1 MRRVTTQEYAP
12 MREVRA
18 TADVPWLG
26 MHILHKSCSGAV
38 SFMMHWRQ
46 AQASCTGDRHR
57 FFQRGFGP
65 AFFVG
70 SFSAWACA
78 KGALHDLAEA
88 TPKTLPKT
96 LPKTSAETL
105 AETRAETW
113 KETRKDNRAETQ
125 ADDQAKQAGRC
136 GCAPSVCAAAKCGPA
151 WCGPARCGPR
161 VSFLWRR
168 RQ

>member
-1 MRRVTTQEYAP
+1 MQEYAP
-12 MREVRA
+12 IREVRA
-18 TADVPWLG
+18 TAGVPWLG
-26 MHILHKSCSGAV
+26 MHILNKSCSGARV
-38 SFMMHWRQ
+38 FRTALHH
-46 AQASCTGDRHR
+46 AQVSCTGVIMHWQQAQVFSAGLRPR
-57 FFQRGFGP
+57 FFCGQIS
-65 AFFVG
+65 V
-70 SFSAWACA
+70 WACA
-78 KGALHDLAEA
+78 KGVRHVLAEA

-113 KETRKDNRAETQ
+113 KENRKENRAETQ

-151 WCGPARCGPR
+151 RCGPR

>member
-18 TADVPWLG
+18 TAGVPWLG

-78 KGALHDLAEA
+78 KGALHDLAEV
-88 TPKTLPKT
+88 TPKT

-113 KETRKDNRAETQ
+113 KETRKENRAETQ

-151 WCGPARCGPR
+151 RCGPR

>member
-1 MRRVTTQEYAP
+1 MQEYAP
-12 MREVRA
+12 IREVRA
-18 TADVPWLG
+18 TAGVPWLG
-26 MHILHKSCSGAV
+26 MHILNKSCSGARV
-38 SFMMHWRQ
+38 FRTALHHDRCH
-46 AQASCTGDRHR
+46 AQATDTGNRHR

-113 KETRKDNRAETQ
+113 KETRKENRAETQ

>member
-18 TADVPWLG
+18 TAGVPWLG

-88 TPKTLPKT
+88 TPKTLP
-96 LPKTSAETL
+96 ETL
-105 AETRAETW
+105 AETRAETR
-113 KETRKDNRAETQ
+113 KETRKENRAEIQ

-151 WCGPARCGPR
+151 KCGPR

>member
-88 TPKTLPKT
+88 TPKTLP
-96 LPKTSAETL
+96 ETL
-105 AETRAETW
+105 AETRAETR
-113 KETRKDNRAETQ
+113 KETRKENRAETQ

-151 WCGPARCGPR
+151 RCGPR